1 MTTLELHLP
10 REEWR
15 QEEEIAGEVIVGAGE
30 TPLPPIAIHVGVY
43 IVGKFTQGAGTQKL
57 PDDKQLCVEEVW
69 EQEST
74 RNRCVAALEC
84 KNPLAPGQRLS
95 IPFTVTAPRGCGIS
109 DPQCG
114 FVIRAAA
121 GEEGV
126 ANPSTER
133 TITLLPSAAIQALV
147 DTWVGSGHL
156 RRKSIARF
164 APSDDRLVFVFEP
177 VGALAGGIGE
187 VRIEARNLPRGKI
200 EGVVSAQR
208 STQSFA
214 DRFKAFLGGG
224 RNKPHAFTL
233 NAGDVFLGDGR
244 PNKPVLMETLAP
256 VLDLP
261 NGK

>member
-1 MTTLELHLP
+1 MYQIELHLP

-15 QEEEIAGEVIVGAGE
+15 QEEEIAGEVIVNAGE
-30 TPLPPIAIHVGVY
+30 TPMPPIAIHVGVY
-43 IVGKFTQGAGTQKL
+43 IVGKFTQGAGTKKL
-57 PDDKQLCVEEVW
+57 PNDKQLCVEEVW

-74 RNRCVAALEC
+74 RNRCVAVLEC
-84 KNPLAPGQRLS
+84 KNPPAPGQRLS
-95 IPFTVTAPRGCGIS
+95 IPFTVTAPRGGGIS

-114 FVIRAAA
+114 FLIRAAA
-121 GEEGV
+121 GQEGTG
-126 ANPSTER
+126 NPSTER
-133 TITLLPSAAIQALV
+133 TITLLPSVAIQALA

-164 APSDDRLVFVFEP
+164 APLDDRLVFVFEP

-187 VRIEARNLPRGKI
+187 VRLDVRNLPHGKL

-208 STQSFA
+208 SEQTFA
-214 DRFKAFLGGG
+214 DRFKAFLGGDK
-224 RNKPHAFTL
+224 NKPHAFTL
-233 NAGDVFLGDGR
+233 KAGDVFLGDGR

-261 NGK
+261 NRK